1 MEFCTL
7 FLMMLLSQSQP
18 TLRLTD
24 GSAVLGTI
32 VSGDNSKWVFQSAA
46 GLKSYPME
54 QVLSMDCASKIQLPG
69 TYCEAL
75 LVDGTKILGKSFLV
89 KGPNLEWLT
98 FENGTW
104 SIPLA
109 KVSSV
114 LRPGQDAP
122 AQADWKSR
130 MGRPRKRDVLA
141 IVRKDKDNPEKT
153 TINGLEG
160 TLGSGSLDGVSI
172 GFTPTSGK
180 TELPV
185 PQANLHGMLWLR
197 GPDPALLAP
206 LCRVEDTGGQ
216 IFEIGK
222 IRSASSKGVS
232 LTLVCGIEVELPL
245 ERILKLDFSRGKLA
259 WLSDLDWLE
268 GAVVGFDDRLDRVR
282 RNTNPD
288 GGGIKMGGVPYQRGL
303 AMPSPTSLSYSL
315 AGEYR
320 ELQAMV
326 GLDDAT
332 GIAEGV
338 VRLRIEGDGKVLAMV
353 EISRSNRSKPEK
365 LAINL
370 KDVQVLKI
378 LVESSDLSPFGRH
391 IILANP
397 KVSR

>member
-1 MEFCTL
+1 MTHWQL
-7 FLMMLLSQSQP
+7 
-18 TLRLTD
+18 
-24 GSAVLGTI
+24 GSA
-32 VSGDNSKWVFQSAA
+32 S
-46 GLKSYPME
+46 
-54 QVLSMDCASKIQLPG
+54 
-69 TYCEAL
+69 
-75 LVDGTKILGKSFLV
+75 
-89 KGPNLEWLT
+89 
-98 FENGTW
+98 
-104 SIPLA
+104 
-109 KVSSV
+109 
-114 LRPGQDAP
+114 
-122 AQADWKSR
+122 
-130 MGRPRKRDVLA
+130 
-141 IVRKDKDNPEKT
+141 
-153 TINGLEG
+153 
-160 TLGSGSLDGVSI
+160 
-172 GFTPTSGK
+172 
-180 TELPV
+180 
-185 PQANLHGMLWLR
+185 
-197 GPDPALLAP
+197 
-206 LCRVEDTGGQ
+206 
-216 IFEIGK
+216 
-222 IRSASSKGVS
+222 
-232 LTLVCGIEVELPL
+232 
-245 ERILKLDFSRGKLA
+245 
-259 WLSDLDWLE
+259 LE
-268 GAVVGFDDRLDRVR
+268 GAVIGFDDRLDRVR